1 VTGADRDGPLTPACP
16 AYVIYT
22 SGSTGQPKGV
32 IIEHRNLVSYLA
44 WARAAYPGTGGTAWL
59 HSSLSFDLT
68 VTSLLVPLAAGGCV
82 HVAALEE
89 EPPAGGVSFLKA
101 TPSHLPLLAGGRPA
115 RGELVLGGEALL
127 GTPVD
132 QWRREHPQVTVVN
145 EYGPTEATV
154 GCAEYRVEP
163 GDRIDAGAVPI
174 GRPVADTRLY
184 VLDGGGGLVP
194 AGVAGELCIAG
205 AQVARG
211 YLNRPGLT
219 AERFVPDPFGVPGS
233 RMYRSG
239 DLARWRAGGTLE
251 FLGRADEQVKI
262 RGFRIEPGEIA
273 AVLGAHPAVADAA
286 VVARQD
292 RPGDLRLVAYLVAAG
307 AERPGAGELR
317 AWAGG
322 QLPHYMVPAAFAW
335 LDALPLTPNGKL
347 DRNALPAPRE
357 RRPAADRPESQP
369 AGQPVLAVLCDLFA
383 ELLDADEVD
392 PDDGFFELGGHSM
405 LAVELARAIAERFG
419 VELPIRT
426 VFEKQT
432 PAELADALRQ
442 ARPPAQDGAPA
453 SRQDR
458 KEQSR

>member
-1 VTGADRDGPLTPACP
+1 
-16 AYVIYT
+16 
-22 SGSTGQPKGV
+22 
-32 IIEHRNLVSYLA
+32 
-44 WARAAYPGTGGTAWL
+44 
-59 HSSLSFDLT
+59 
-68 VTSLLVPLAAGGCV
+68 
-82 HVAALEE
+82 
-89 EPPAGGVSFLKA
+89 
-101 TPSHLPLLAGGRPA
+101 
-115 RGELVLGGEALL
+115 
-127 GTPVD
+127 
-132 QWRREHPQVTVVN
+132 
-145 EYGPTEATV
+145 
-154 GCAEYRVEP
+154 
-163 GDRIDAGAVPI
+163 
-174 GRPVADTRLY
+174 
-184 VLDGGGGLVP
+184 
-194 AGVAGELCIAG
+194 
-205 AQVARG
+205 VARG

-442 ARPPAQDGAPA
+442 ARPPAQDGATA